1 MTVLNVTGLK
11 EGAKIA
17 EPEADGTFSKSRGG
31 TEQMM
36 EGLKMRLPS
45 DLLDQFHIICSRVR
59 WTDKNRP
66 NILWLHDTHDDPES
80 QHLKDDKLRKR
91 FKKLVFVSH
100 YQQMTY
106 NLGLGV
112 PYHDGIVLQNAI
124 EPIEDHE
131 KPDTT
136 ECVNLIYHTTPHRGL
151 ELLIPV
157 FEHLVNIQKNNIHL
171 DVFSSFEIYGWGQ
184 RDEQYKAV
192 LDKCKS
198 HPNITYHGYQPNNV
212 IREALKKAHIYAYP
226 NIWPETS
233 GISVIEAMS
242 AGCQIVCPNFAA
254 LPETTANFAMMY
266 NWDEDVNRHA
276 NLFANVLNTAI
287 NIQQDQG
294 VKNKLEFQKQYTDNF
309 YNWNLRANQ
318 WYGFLKGLEK

>member
-1 MTVLNVTGLK
+1 M
-11 EGAKIA
+11 
-17 EPEADGTFSKSRGG
+17 
-31 TEQMM
+31 
-36 EGLKMRLPS
+36 
-45 DLLDQFHIICSRVR
+45 
-59 WTDKNRP
+59 
-66 NILWLHDTHDDPES
+66 
-80 QHLKDDKLRKR
+80 
-91 FKKLVFVSH
+91 
-100 YQQMTY
+100 
-106 NLGLGV
+106 
-112 PYHDGIVLQNAI
+112 
-124 EPIEDHE
+124 
-131 KPDTT
+131 
-136 ECVNLIYHTTPHRGL
+136 
-151 ELLIPV
+151 
-157 FEHLVNIQKNNIHL
+157 
-171 DVFSSFEIYGWGQ
+171 
-184 RDEQYKAV
+184 